1 VSYYTTNIHSICNC
15 NMVKLP
21 HNVGE
26 ILRNFSVLENSRL
39 VNSGHSA
46 LLCVFS
52 FIIWSV
58 FITLY
63 PAELHDMLILVVSAK
78 DSVEHWCKHL
88 LLGCGAKVYLWIV
101 VFKYCVNNTVHTV
114 AFTHCVSV
122 VKNRFSIGILMLSIV
137 VLEILACPFWWPH
150 CYFFLPV
157 TVTFIWVHF
166 LSACSGWKLCFS

>member
-1 VSYYTTNIHSICNC
+1 
-15 NMVKLP
+15 MVKLP

-78 DSVEHWCKHL
+78 DSVEH
-88 LLGCGAKVYLWIV
+88 
-101 VFKYCVNNTVHTV
+101 
-114 AFTHCVSV
+114 
-122 VKNRFSIGILMLSIV
+122 
-137 VLEILACPFWWPH
+137 
-150 CYFFLPV
+150 
-157 TVTFIWVHF
+157 
-166 LSACSGWKLCFS
+166 